1 MIIVTIPGMYP
12 YTALKTADDLVLGRR
27 VRILLR
33 WVWMILVV
41 AVSWALVIIPSI
53 LIDQWVKSL
62 WPAIEW
68 IPIVP
73 VAILLMGSLS
83 AIWIAAYVYLFY
95 RKVVDSGSE
104 L

>member
-1 MIIVTIPGMYP
+1 MLLLYNR
-12 YTALKTADDLVLGRR
+12 LKFLPISAFVN
-27 VRILLR
+27 
-33 WVWMILVV
+33 
-41 AVSWALVIIPSI
+41 ASVSWALVIIPSI